1 MTNES
6 TGSGCGAS
14 PMLRDKF
21 LTALDAN
28 DYASLRDLAAN
39 LRMCTDVLPSSVCV
53 SLGLPRGSTY
63 GAGARTIVAF

>member
-1 MTNES
+1 MTHELAVP
-6 TGSGCGAS
+6 GCGAS

-28 DYASLRDLAAN
+28 DYASLRVLAVD
-39 LRMCTDVLPSSVCV
+39 LRMCTDVLPSMVCA